1 MNNIAIVGGGIGGLA
16 AALALTRRGIEV
28 AVYEQAPELREL
40 GAGVQ
45 ISANGTRV
53 LHALGLKEALE
64 RVQVLP
70 AGKAIRLWNTG
81 QTWKLFDLGMESV
94 ARYGSPYITIHRG
107 DLHTVIAHG
116 LAQAKPGV
124 IHLNRK
130 CVELTQAPDHVELRF
145 ENGDLV
151 KARLVIGADGVHS
164 VVRENLF
171 GATKPEFCGIIA
183 WRGVVPMERV
193 PASIS
198 RTIGTNW
205 VGPGGHVVHY
215 PLRAGTLLNFVGM
228 GERDWNV
235 EGWNV
240 RGTTEEAANDFR
252 GWHPDVHAMIRNI
265 DVPYKWGL
273 ALRPPMDAW
282 SKGRCTLLGDACHSM
297 VPLLAQGAVM
307 ALEDGLIL
315 ARAIEKYPHNH
326 EAALGAYEAARRDRA
341 NKVVAGSAA
350 MIPRF
355 HNRAMVDAA
364 AAQAHVDHEWQED
377 LIRER
382 YDWLFTYD
390 ATKVPV

>member
-16 AALALTRRGIEV
+16 AALALTRRGIDV

-240 RGTTEEAANDFR
+240 RGTREEAANDFR